1 MKIGK
6 TFIWLTT
13 VYSFT
18 PSLVFLPQYF
28 LHIMYLSMF
37 LARGERRGRCGAFD
51 QTCRPEN
58 GEFDWK
64 IRPHGRAI

>member
-37 LARGERRGRCGAFD
+37 LAGGGEAEEGQMWG
-51 QTCRPEN
+51 
-58 GEFDWK
+58 
-64 IRPHGRAI
+64 I